1 MQSKLLQNDAT
12 RTFAVVLDPG
22 EEVTEG
28 LLRFAREHDLS
39 AARLT
44 ALGAFERATLAFF
57 DVDDRDYEEIP
68 IDEQVEVL
76 TLTGNITRHE
86 GAPKLHAHAVL
97 GKRDGTTRGGH
108 LLEAYVRPTLE
119 VMLVE
124 TPSHLERQM
133 DEETGLPLLR
143 L

>member
-12 RTFAVVLDPG
+12 RTFAVVFDPG

-124 TPSHLERQM
+124 TPSHLERKM